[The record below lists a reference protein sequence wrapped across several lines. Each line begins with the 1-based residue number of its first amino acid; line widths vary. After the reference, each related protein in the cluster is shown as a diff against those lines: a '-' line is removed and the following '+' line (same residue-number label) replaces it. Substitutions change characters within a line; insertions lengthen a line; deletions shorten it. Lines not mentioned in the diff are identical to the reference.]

1 MKPIIKKRIASFYPQ
16 GFVDSNNAYSFI
28 TKDDIEFLEDK
39 DITMVLVSLK
49 RVIFF
54 NVNGISILLDSLK
67 KIRKDM
73 NVTIGFCD
81 YKKIQ
86 YDTIKRF
93 FKKELNFSLYKTF
106 RVATLFNNPSENEE
120 SILVW
125 NELYEQRNL
134 QTIELYERG
143 YNPIVV
149 QKESEFIEQKKK
161 REAYDEIVF
170 DTHLGVLGS
179 TPFARVSGNAIIYT
193 LRGYLDAT
201 IETKFDFVYHN
212 NSLQVG
218 FKLFIFDMKNII
230 SMNVRALDFFEKL
243 SIEAEN
249 NSANVVLV
257 NFQEGGPLDNFRREL
272 EKVNVKF
279 IKDLDSILNDKPLLE
294 KLGGISKKE
303 DKKSRNLTRV
313 LINQLPSFIKAT
325 AATLEMMTGLTAKKH
340 SPIKIKDLTVDDID
354 DKLASSIGFYGD
366 IEGIIILVFPTK
378 IAKKSCSI
386 MVGEDIESINEVL
399 DTLAE
404 FVNVIAGRVK
414 YHLSEQDI
422 NVSITLPRT
431 YPSMDDLLSA
441 LNVNKGVQVD
451 LNFDDEIFTFFLT
464 R

>member
-1 MKPIIKKRIASFYPQ
+1 
-16 GFVDSNNAYSFI
+16 
-28 TKDDIEFLEDK
+28 
-39 DITMVLVSLK
+39 MVLVSLK

-54 NVNGISILLDSLK
+54 NVNGITILLDSLK

-81 YKKIQ
+81 YKEIQ
-86 YDTIKRF
+86 YETIKRF

-106 RVATLFNNPSENEE
+106 RIATLFNNPSENEE

-125 NELYEQRNL
+125 NSSYEQRNL

-149 QKESEFIEQKKK
+149 QKKSEFQEQKKK
-161 REAYDEIVF
+161 REAYDEIIY
-170 DTHLGVLGS
+170 DSHLGVFGS

-193 LRGYLDAT
+193 LHGYLDAT
-201 IETKFDFVYHN
+201 IETKFDFIYHN
-212 NSLQVG
+212 NSLQIG

-230 SMNVRALDFFEKL
+230 SMNVRALDFYEKL
-243 SIEAEN
+243 TAEAEKYK
-249 NSANVVLV
+249 ANVVLV
-257 NFQEGGPLDNFRREL
+257 NFKEGGPLDNFRREL
-272 EKVNVKF
+272 ERVGVKF

-294 KLGGISKKE
+294 KLGGISQKE
-303 DKKSRNLTRV
+303 DKKARNLTRV

-340 SPIKIKDLTVDDID
+340 SPIKIKDLTVEDID

-366 IEGIIILVFPTK
+366 IEGIIILVFPK
-378 IAKKSCSI
+378 NIAKKSCSI
-386 MVGEDIESINEVL
+386 MVGEDIDSINEVL

-431 YPSMDDLLSA
+431 YPSMEDLYSA